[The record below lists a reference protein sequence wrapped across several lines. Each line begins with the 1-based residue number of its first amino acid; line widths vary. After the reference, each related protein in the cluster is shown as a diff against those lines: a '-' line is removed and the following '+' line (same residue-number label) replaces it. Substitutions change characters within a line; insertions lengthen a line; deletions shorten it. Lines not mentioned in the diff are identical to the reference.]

1 MKTTFTILMG
11 CACFFLCGSTVL
23 QTSGELLTGL
33 RKGDA
38 SLMARHFDQTIE
50 VVLPESRSSY
60 NRNQA
65 EVLIRDF
72 FNIHTVIQFEV
83 LHKGTQSN
91 AQFCIGI
98 LQTRKG
104 KFRTTVY
111 QRQKDDRQLVQE
123 LRFERE

>member
-1 MKTTFTILMG
+1 MKKTFTILMG

-23 QTSGELLTGL
+23 QTSDELLTGL

-38 SLMARHFDQTIE
+38 SVMARYFDQTVE
-50 VVLPESRSSY
+50 VVLPESRNSY
-60 NRNQA
+60 TRNQA

-72 FNIHTVIQFEV
+72 FNIHNVTQFEV

-91 AQFCIGI
+91 AQYCIGI

-111 QRQKDDRQLVQE
+111 LRRKEDRQLVQE

>member
-1 MKTTFTILMG
+1 MG

-23 QTSGELLTGL
+23 QTSDELLTGL

-38 SLMARHFDQTIE
+38 SVMARHFDQTVE
-50 VVLPESRSSY
+50 VVLPESRNSY
-60 NRNQA
+60 TRNQA

-72 FNIHTVIQFEV
+72 FSIHNVTQFEV

-91 AQFCIGI
+91 AQYCIGI

-111 QRQKDDRQLVQE
+111 LRRKEVRQLVQE